1 MAIASAGVRWPT
13 SSGGREASCLG
24 QRADLRLWRALA
36 AAGALAVH
44 LPGSGTGLLIRCP
57 GEPASVRIGRA
68 ALDSGFEPE
77 NCGAPA
83 DH

>member
-1 MAIASAGVRWPT
+1 
-13 SSGGREASCLG
+13 
-24 QRADLRLWRALA
+24 
-36 AAGALAVH
+36 VH

-83 DH
+83 DHRR